1 MRVTPSGSENVP
13 DSGTSRHGSNTLQSP
28 IRERAIYCWEQGRA
42 YFPTVSNLKLYL
54 LGFRFKNV
62 SSFVVMSLCY
72 LVIVLSRN
80 NIFEDL
86 ATLIWISPVVITVVL
101 RVSSY

>member
-42 YFPTVSNLKLYL
+42 HFPTVSNLKLYL

-72 LVIVLSRN
+72 LVIINRN
-80 NIFEDL
+80 KIFEDL
-86 ATLIWISPVVITVVL
+86 ATLIWICPVVITVVL
-101 RVSSY
+101 RFSSY